1 MNPLLRHK
9 IQYSKSYYRLRLKEE
24 AIYQISPYF
33 FISFYNIYFLTI
45 VPSLFVYLKVTH
57 KIQKIIYIKENFFAY
72 LVHLLFKKI

>member
-1 MNPLLRHK
+1 MNPLLRHR
-9 IQYSKSYYRLRLKEE
+9 IQYSKSYYRLRLKEG

-57 KIQKIIYIKENFFAY
+57 KIQKIIDIKENFFAY